1 MKMRP
6 FKYKLICSCGANCP
20 TVEVMPDYILV
31 IDDYNNRLII
41 DRNTNYQT
49 KIEENLILEKEQR
62 ETLTKAIEE
71 WLREGIIKEEHYKNL
86 IKIDE

>member
-1 MKMRP
+1 V
-6 FKYKLICSCGANCP
+6 
-20 TVEVMPDYILV
+20 TPDYILV

-71 WLREGIIKEEHYKNL
+71 WLREGIIEEEHYKNL